1 MAGLAGSKSGSHRI
15 KPAVDLSPIQPE
27 ESFKLKAYAA
37 LKSAIMKMDIYATR
51 EPVMLDEREISD
63 RIGVSR
69 TPVREA
75 VAMLEQDGFL
85 RAVPRRGIL
94 VVKRNKREI
103 IEMVQAWAALESMAV
118 RLLTQSATDIEIARL
133 RDLMRAFGEDH
144 RPDEHLTDYSSANIE
159 FHQTIIG
166 LAKSAVLA
174 GMTDNLLLHV
184 RGIRALTIGRHDRAK
199 RSIED
204 HLAIIDAIEKRDTE
218 RAERLSREHT
228 LGLAAYVEAHGDELF
243 G

>member
-1 MAGLAGSKSGSHRI
+1 MEKSAGTKGRSPRV
-15 KPAVDLSPIQPE
+15 KPAVELARIQPG

-37 LKSAIMKMDIYATR
+37 LKTAIVKMDIYGTR
-51 EPVMLDEREISD
+51 EPIMLDEREISGQ
-63 RIGVSR
+63 IGVSR

-85 RAVPRRGIL
+85 RALPRRGIL
-94 VVKRNKREI
+94 VVKRNKAEI

-118 RLLTQSATDIEIARL
+118 RLLTQSASGAEISVL
-133 RDLMRAFGEDH
+133 RDLMRRFGEDH
-144 RPDEHLTDYSSANIE
+144 RPEQHLTDYSSANLE

-166 LAKSAVLA
+166 LSKSAVLME
-174 GMTDNLLLHV
+174 MTDNMLLHV

-204 HLAIIDAIEKRDTE
+204 HMGIIEAIEKRDTE

-228 LGLAAYVEAHGDELF
+228 LGLAAYVEAHGQELF
-243 G
+243 